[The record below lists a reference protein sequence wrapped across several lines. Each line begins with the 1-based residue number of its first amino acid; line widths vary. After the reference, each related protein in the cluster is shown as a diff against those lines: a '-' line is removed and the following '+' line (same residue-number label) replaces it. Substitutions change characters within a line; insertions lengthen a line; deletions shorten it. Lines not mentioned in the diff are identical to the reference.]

1 MNMNSTRIVAV
12 FLIVIIVT
20 PASLFLVPQRAHALL
35 GIPIPKPVIVIS
47 DPSYTSLLKL
57 VKSTIT
63 SIESATSAVA
73 NTALVVDKYVLE
85 PLAFATSG
93 NLIKKMI
100 AGVLDFVGGTTNGT
114 GRPQFV
120 QNLQGHMRGVG
131 DVQALSFLTEFSNN
145 SNSPFASSI
154 VSSLRTRYLQN
165 SSLSGFFASNR
176 STLSQYSPNQNAF
189 LAGDWS
195 QGGVSA
201 WLALTTQDQNNPYM
215 LHARAQAELGQLV
228 ANATSARLADLNWGQ
243 GFLSWCGADSS
254 ISSASG
260 VATTSGG
267 VSASASGVATTSGGV
282 SASASSTTKSSS
294 GPRNAPGDACTNADG
309 SPGIIKTPGST
320 IKDSLSKALGLN
332 ADKIVAFGNQV
343 GPELG
348 TIFSNIATVMQT
360 VKFATT
366 ILGGSNQGLSS
377 TGMIGSPARA
387 ALQNL
392 QNKSGYLGTTQTSVN
407 KNASSQFFSGKKLLS
422 NIRLYEASWNTIAS
436 AANTTST
443 ALTKTTTICNAAGNT
458 SQGTAANN
466 ARLLTVVPVL
476 SQASRVTTQIA
487 TARALIAKMKTEV
500 NATSAKA
507 LSAYQADLQTLQT
520 MPPTSTDVVNAQEQS
535 QAFVGATIVS
545 SSSMPPFVVS
555 RGTIVDQMNL
565 LLKNAITV
573 EMSCSASGSSKGNPL

>member
-1 MNMNSTRIVAV
+1 V

-20 PASLFLVPQRAHALL
+20 PASLFFVPQRAHALFGVGDSTIIVGNLSHTGLL
-35 GIPIPKPVIVIS
+35 GLI
-47 DPSYTSLLKL
+47 
-57 VKSTIT
+57 KSTIT

-73 NTALVVDKYVLE
+73 NTALFVDKYVLE
-85 PLAFATSG
+85 PIAFATSG
-93 NLIKKMI
+93 NLIKSMI

-120 QNLQGHMRGVG
+120 QNLQGNMQGVG

-195 QGGVSA
+195 QGGASA

-228 ANATSARLADLNWGQ
+228 ANATTARLAELNWGQ
-243 GFLSWCGADSS
+243 GFLSWCGTDSS
-254 ISSASG
+254 ISGASG
-260 VATTSGG
+260 VATTPS
-267 VSASASGVATTSGGV
+267 GV

-294 GPRNAPGDACTNADG
+294 GPLGSIKYNSGTGKDPGNVPGDACTNADG
-309 SPGIIKTPGST
+309 SPGTIKTPGST
-320 IKDSLSKALGLN
+320 IKASLGKALGLN
-332 ADKIVAFGNQV
+332 ADKVTAFGNQV
-343 GPELG
+343 GPEINAILG
-348 TIFSNIATVMQT
+348 SIATVIQT
-360 VKFATT
+360 VNFATNV
-366 ILGGSNQGLSS
+366 LGGSTHGISG
-377 TGMIGSPARA
+377 TGIVGSPARA
-387 ALQNL
+387 ALQNF
-392 QNKSGYLGTTQTSVN
+392 QNRQGYLGSTQTSVN
-407 KNASSQFFSGKKLLS
+407 KNAASQSFSGKALLS
-422 NIRLYEASWNTIAS
+422 NISLYEASWNTIAS
-436 AANTTST
+436 AANTAST

-458 SQGTAANN
+458 AQGNAANN
-466 ARLLTVVPVL
+466 ARRSIVVPVL

-487 TARALIAKMKTEV
+487 TTRALIAKMKTEA

-507 LSAYQADLQTLQT
+507 SRAYQTDLQTLQT
-520 MPPTSTDVVNAQEQS
+520 MPPTSTDIANAQEQS
-535 QAFVGATIVS
+535 QALVGANIVS
-545 SSSMPPFVVS
+545 SSSTPPFVVS

-573 EMSCSASGSSKGNPL
+573 ETSCSTNSI